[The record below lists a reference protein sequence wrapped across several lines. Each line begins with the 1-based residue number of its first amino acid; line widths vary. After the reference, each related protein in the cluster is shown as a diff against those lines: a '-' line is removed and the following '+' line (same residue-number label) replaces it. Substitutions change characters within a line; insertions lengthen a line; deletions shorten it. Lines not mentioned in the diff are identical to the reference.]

1 MSEALQAVILG
12 IVQGIGEFL
21 PISSSGHL
29 IIASWLMSGKA
40 LSLTLNVALHVGTLL
55 AVVVYFWRDW
65 LLIARSLISRI
76 TSGNTSYET
85 SILLPGILIGS
96 VPAGVIGVL
105 WNDDIERI
113 FHNPLSVCLPLL
125 VVGIA
130 LWMVDKKWPVTKSSS
145 NLTILD
151 CVLIGVGQ
159 ACALIPG
166 VSRSG
171 ATILTGRLRGVDRE
185 SAARFS
191 FMLGTPA
198 MGGAA
203 LLKYKD
209 LIASSGD
216 PIFYIGTAVSF
227 VTGLLAIGFLLRF
240 LRKFGFGIF
249 AAYRAVLAAV
259 IAYLVLHTSN

>member
-29 IIASWLMSGKA
+29 IIVSWLMSGKP
-40 LSLTLNVALHVGTLL
+40 LPLTLNIALHVGTLL
-55 AVVVYFWRDW
+55 AVIAYFWRDW
-65 LLIARSLISRI
+65 LLIARSLVTRVV
-76 TSGNTSYET
+76 SGSTSYET
-85 SILLPGILIGS
+85 SVLLPGILIGS

-105 WNDDIERI
+105 WNDKIEQI

-125 VVGIA
+125 LVGIA
-130 LWMVDKKWPVTKSSS
+130 LWLVDRKWPVTKSSS
-145 NLTILD
+145 NLTLLD
-151 CVLIGVGQ
+151 CALIGVGQ

-171 ATILTGRLRGVDRE
+171 ATILTGRLRGIDRE

-216 PIFYIGTAVSF
+216 PIFYIGTVVSF

-240 LRKFGFGIF
+240 LRKFGFGVF
-249 AAYRAVLAAV
+249 AAYRALLAAV
-259 IAYLVLHTSN
+259 IGILVLRS

>member
-1 MSEALQAVILG
+1 MNDIAQAVILG

-29 IIASWLMSGKA
+29 IIVSWLMSGKT
-40 LSLTLNVALHVGTLL
+40 LPLTLNIALHVGTLL
-55 AVVVYFWRDW
+55 AVIVYFWRDW
-65 LLIARSLISRI
+65 IVIIRNVLSRVLSGT
-76 TSGNTSYET
+76 TSFESQV
-85 SILLPGILIGS
+85 LFPGIILGS
-96 VPAGVIGVL
+96 IPAGVVGIL
-105 WNDDIERI
+105 WNDKIEQI
-113 FHNPLSVCLPLL
+113 FHNPLSVCAPLL
-125 VVGIA
+125 LVGIA
-130 LWMVDKKWPVTKSSS
+130 LWQIDKRMPTKKSSS
-145 NLTILD
+145 AITILD
-151 CVLIGVGQ
+151 CMIIGAGQ

-171 ATILTGRLRGVDRE
+171 ATILTARLRGIDRE

-191 FMLGTPA
+191 FLLGTPA

-209 LIASSGD
+209 LLASAGD

-240 LRKFGFGIF
+240 LRRFGFAAF
-249 AAYRAVLAAV
+249 AAYRAILAAV
-259 IAYLVLHTSN
+259 ILYMVLAST

>member
-1 MSEALQAVILG
+1 MNFADIIQAIILG

-29 IIASWLMSGKA
+29 IIVSWLMSGKT
-40 LSLTLNVALHVGTLL
+40 LPLTLNIALHVGTLL
-55 AVVVYFWRDW
+55 AVLVYFWRDW
-65 LLIARSLISRI
+65 LNIFKATLNRVFS
-76 TSGNTSYET
+76 NTKSYET
-85 SILLPGILIGS
+85 SILLPGIILGS
-96 VPAGVIGVL
+96 VPAGVIGLL
-105 WNDDIERI
+105 WEDKIEQI
-113 FHNPLSVCLPLL
+113 FHNPLSVCAPLFF
-125 VVGIA
+125 VGIA
-130 LWMVDKKWPVTKSSS
+130 LWQIDKRWPVTKTS
-145 NLTILD
+145 NDLTILD

-171 ATILTGRLRGVDRE
+171 ATILTGRLRGIDRA

-203 LLKYKD
+203 LLKYKQ
-209 LIASSGD
+209 LFASASD
-216 PIFYIGTAVSF
+216 PVFYVGTGVSF

-240 LRKFGFGIF
+240 LKSYGFGVF
-249 AAYRAVLAAV
+249 AAYRALLAIFILVV
-259 IAYLVLHTSN
+259 IGMS

>member
-1 MSEALQAVILG
+1 MNLPDIIFAIVLG

-29 IIASWLMSGKA
+29 IIVSWLMSGKT
-40 LSLTLNVALHVGTLL
+40 LSLTLNIALHVGTLL
-55 AVVVYFWRDW
+55 AVLVYFWRDW
-65 LLIARSLISRI
+65 LNIYKACVGKVFSGSR
-76 TSGNTSYET
+76 SYET
-85 SILLPGILIGS
+85 SVLLPGIILGS
-96 VPAGVIGVL
+96 IPAGVIGIL
-105 WNDDIERI
+105 WNEKIEQV
-113 FHNPLSVCLPLL
+113 FHNPLSVCAPLFF
-125 VVGIA
+125 VGIA
-130 LWMVDKKWPVTKSSS
+130 LWQVDKRWPVTKTSN

-171 ATILTGRLRGVDRE
+171 ATILTGRLRGIDRE

-203 LLKYKD
+203 VLKYKE
-209 LIASSGD
+209 LLASAGD
-216 PIFYIGTAVSF
+216 PVFYIGTSVSF
-227 VTGLLAIGFLLRF
+227 VTGIFAISFLLRF
-240 LRKFGFGIF
+240 LKSYGFGVF
-249 AAYRAVLAAV
+249 AAYRALLAMFILIVVGLA
-259 IAYLVLHTSN
+259 